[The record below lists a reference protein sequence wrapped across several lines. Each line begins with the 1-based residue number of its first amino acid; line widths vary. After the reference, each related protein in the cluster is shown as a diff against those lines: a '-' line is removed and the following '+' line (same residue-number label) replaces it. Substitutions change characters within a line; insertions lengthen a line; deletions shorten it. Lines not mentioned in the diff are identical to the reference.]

1 MRFCLKAHVNGY
13 IKITILNFLSLPIA
27 MNSFK
32 NILISL
38 TMAAA
43 FSSVSTAA
51 FSKPAGQEAV
61 TTAAETTIASLE
73 RALSLLEKGG
83 DNEAVGKAI
92 GTARQQQKEFR
103 FEVTE
108 RQREK
113 AVGLLKR
120 AQSDLKNGNVQP
132 AEQTLREALASFKEM
147 KAIYD
152 KTH

>member
-1 MRFCLKAHVNGY
+1 
-13 IKITILNFLSLPIA
+13 

-32 NILISL
+32 NVLISL

-43 FSSVSTAA
+43 LSTVSGAA
-51 FSKPAGQEAV
+51 FSKPAGEEAV
-61 TTAAETTIASLE
+61 RTAVEGTIASLE
-73 RALSLLEKGG
+73 QALSLMEKGN
-83 DNEAVGKAI
+83 DTAVVSKTI

-108 RQREK
+108 RQRQK
-113 AVGLLKR
+113 AVNMLVR
-120 AQSDLKNGNVQP
+120 AQAELKEGNIQP

-147 KAIYD
+147 KATYD

>member
-1 MRFCLKAHVNGY
+1 
-13 IKITILNFLSLPIA
+13 

-32 NILISL
+32 NVLVSLI
-38 TMAAA
+38 MAAA
-43 FSSVSTAA
+43 LSGVSTAA

-61 TTAAETTIASLE
+61 TTAVEGTIASLE
-73 RALSLLEKGG
+73 QALSLMEKGG
-83 DNEAVGKAI
+83 DNEAVNKAI

-103 FEVTE
+103 YEVTE
-108 RQREK
+108 RQRQK
-113 AVGLLKR
+113 AVNMLVR
-120 AQSDLKNGNVQP
+120 AQADLKSGNVQP

>member
-1 MRFCLKAHVNGY
+1 LRFDNH
-13 IKITILNFLSLPIA
+13 
-27 MNSFK
+27 MNSIK
-32 NILISL
+32 KGLISL

-43 FSSVSTAA
+43 LASVSTAA

-61 TTAAETTIASLE
+61 SSAIENTISSLE
-73 RALSLLEKGG
+73 TALSLLEKGG
-83 DNEAVGKAI
+83 DNDAVIKAI

-108 RQREK
+108 RQRERT
-113 AVGLLKR
+113 VNILKR
-120 AQSDLKNGNVQP
+120 AGSEIKSGNMQPGEQS
-132 AEQTLREALASFKEM
+132 LREALASYKEM

>member
-1 MRFCLKAHVNGY
+1 
-13 IKITILNFLSLPIA
+13 

-32 NILISL
+32 NVLISF

-43 FSSVSTAA
+43 LSIVSTAA
-51 FSKPAGQEAV
+51 FSKPAGEEAV
-61 TTAAETTIASLE
+61 RTAVESTIASLE
-73 RALSLLEKGG
+73 QALSLLEKGG
-83 DNEAVGKAI
+83 DNAVVSKTI

-113 AVGLLKR
+113 AVNLLKR
-120 AQSDLKNGNVQP
+120 AQADLKSGNVQP

-147 KAIYD
+147 KATYD